1 MADKALRLKME
12 RGQCM
17 DLFPVPA
24 SAVAQALAPFGLEER
39 DALSDLLPEGTFY
52 SPLGPSDVQSG
63 DQGDAA
69 SYTLGKKLKKS
80 QYVARAPGLL
90 RMLFQPWFSQEAL
103 DRLAAGR
110 WRCENGILAP
120 AELGEVRLPLPRPQA
135 RLDRGG
141 LVHRMV
147 WEADQNLTL
156 EVFLPRELALAPGRE
171 LEMAGA
177 VLTVEGQMDVP
188 PAAGERWLL
197 LSAGIPARPEEL
209 PSEDGAGSWRLCLA
223 EGGPALKPGSWLRW
237 PGVLP
242 TDFWVGRPPYLFRL

>member
-39 DALSDLLPEGTFY
+39 DALSDLLPGGTFY
-52 SPLGPSDVQSG
+52 SPLGPSGVQSG

-120 AELGEVRLPLPRPQA
+120 AELGEVRLPIPRPQA

-147 WEADQNLTL
+147 WEADQDLTL
-156 EVFLPRELALAPGRE
+156 EVFLPRELAL
-171 LEMAGA
+171 
-177 VLTVEGQMDVP
+177 EGQMDVP

>member
-1 MADKALRLKME
+1 M
-12 RGQCM
+12 
-17 DLFPVPA
+17 
-24 SAVAQALAPFGLEER
+24 
-39 DALSDLLPEGTFY
+39 
-52 SPLGPSDVQSG
+52 
-63 DQGDAA
+63 
-69 SYTLGKKLKKS
+69 
-80 QYVARAPGLL
+80 
-90 RMLFQPWFSQEAL
+90 

-120 AELGEVRLPLPRPQA
+120 AELGEVRLPIPRPQA

-147 WEADQNLTL
+147 WEADQDLTL

>member
-1 MADKALRLKME
+1 
-12 RGQCM
+12 
-17 DLFPVPA
+17 
-24 SAVAQALAPFGLEER
+24 
-39 DALSDLLPEGTFY
+39 
-52 SPLGPSDVQSG
+52 
-63 DQGDAA
+63 
-69 SYTLGKKLKKS
+69 
-80 QYVARAPGLL
+80 
-90 RMLFQPWFSQEAL
+90 
-103 DRLAAGR
+103 
-110 WRCENGILAP
+110 
-120 AELGEVRLPLPRPQA
+120 
-135 RLDRGG
+135 
-141 LVHRMV
+141 MV
-147 WEADQNLTL
+147 WEADQDLTL

-242 TDFWVGRPPYLFRL
+242 TDFWVGRPPFLARL